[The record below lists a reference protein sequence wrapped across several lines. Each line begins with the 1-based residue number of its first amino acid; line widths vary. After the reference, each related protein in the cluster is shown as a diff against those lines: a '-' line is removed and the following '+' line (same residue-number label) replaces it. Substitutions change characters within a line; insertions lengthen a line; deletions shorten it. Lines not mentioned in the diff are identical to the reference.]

1 MDPIVVICLQ
11 ILVAYLTRTMP
22 AIRAI
27 ALGFLVTGLSWVLLA
42 IHPTVPMVVA
52 SFAVLAIGEVIQASR
67 YYEYISR
74 LAPAGQQGVYM
85 GYAFLPV
92 AIGYFIAGGLG
103 GYLLHEFGDVLRRP
117 QQMWWVIAAIGA
129 LTAAMMWLYDKFMK
143 PEDAA
148 RATA

>member
-1 MDPIVVICLQ
+1 MVICLQ

-27 ALGFLVTGLSWVLLA
+27 ALGFLVTGLSWVLPA

-143 PEDAA
+143 PEVAA
-148 RATA
+148 RPAA